1 MAVVTEHTIDIEGI
15 LASKVGD
22 KMKYIPKFLDKK
34 DYNSAAV
41 LLQNG
46 ADPFLMIDKKGRNG
60 VTIALDTKDT
70 KMLNLIA
77 KYAGSLCDIQ
87 GNSILHYAAKTSPE
101 EIVKQLVSFGLD
113 NKITNISGDTH
124 YTLAIRWKRPEIAAL
139 HETGL

>member
-1 MAVVTEHTIDIEGI
+1 M
-15 LASKVGD
+15 LFRS
-22 KMKYIPKFLDKK
+22 
-34 DYNSAAV
+34 
-41 LLQNG
+41 G

-101 EIVKQLVSFGLD
+101 EIVKQLLSFGLD
-113 NKITNISGDTH
+113 KKITNISGDTP

-139 HETGL
+139 LETGL